1 LLTSQ
6 VYSRYGFEEV
16 TTFTD
21 QNLDEFPNEYFICIH
36 ATGWIHAIPYFKQP
50 HKNVL
55 NLVFDDVEKDRKKW
69 IHEYVPITYNAIACT
84 ENQAILMKRFIDN
97 IPDNST
103 VHVYCA
109 KGQSRSPAVAAFIEE
124 HRNKNQ
130 HSKFH
135 NYKYNQHVYN
145 LLRNTTHVSI

>member
-1 LLTSQ
+1 MLTVQ

-16 TTFTD
+16 TAFTD
-21 QNLDEFPNEYFICIH
+21 QNVDEFPNEYFICIH

-69 IHEYVPITYNAIACT
+69 IHEYVPIPYSAIACT
-84 ENQAILMKRFIDN
+84 EEQASVMKSFIDN
-97 IPDNST
+97 ISANST

-109 KGQSRSPAVAAFIEE
+109 KGQSRSPAIAAFIEE
-124 HRNKNQ
+124 YRNNNN

-135 NYKYNQHVYN
+135 NYEYNQHVYN
-145 LLRNTTHVSI
+145 LLKKTILVI